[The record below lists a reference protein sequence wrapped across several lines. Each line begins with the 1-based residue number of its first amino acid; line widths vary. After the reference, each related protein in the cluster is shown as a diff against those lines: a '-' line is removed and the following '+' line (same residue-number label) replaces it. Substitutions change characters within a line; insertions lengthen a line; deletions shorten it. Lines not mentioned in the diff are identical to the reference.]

1 MSRRQAA
8 GKTNVHSIA
17 TSALRLQPI
26 RSFPG
31 AKPGTFFARDNVSNF
46 ITWCRHGLGVFEC
59 LLFETDD
66 LILRKNEKHVILCL
80 LEVARRA
87 AKLGMPAPMLVHL
100 EREID
105 REIAAEKRK
114 LRFGG
119 CQDYYEEASDEE
131 SDLSDGD
138 DCVEYGPIPQIVTND
153 LKSLDEIVSDSY
165 SFWRSSDIRNKN
177 NFPFVLWKS
186 NKVSLIDLSAKN
198 MNSRKMKIV
207 YFTTKELSKLFVF
220 HASLKIMHKLKASAG
235 IFKRV

>member
-1 MSRRQAA
+1 M
-8 GKTNVHSIA
+8 HSIA
-17 TSALRLQPI
+17 TSALRLQPV
-26 RSFPG
+26 RFLPG

-66 LILRKNEKHVILCL
+66 LIMRKNEKHVILCL

-153 LKSLDEIVSDSY
+153 LKSLDEMVMYLIRFVTVYDGFALCVC
-165 SFWRSSDIRNKN
+165 SFVFIL
-177 NFPFVLWKS
+177 FFFLEIM
-186 NKVSLIDLSAKN
+186 LCE
-198 MNSRKMKIV
+198 MKLPKITNV
-207 YFTTKELSKLFVF
+207 KFRMLDVWLKLELSTFE
-220 HASLKIMHKLKASAG
+220 
-235 IFKRV
+235 

>member
-1 MSRRQAA
+1 MFGLLQHANNVRKYAEEYVSRRQAA

-131 SDLSDGD
+131 SDLSDGE

-153 LKSLDEIVSDSY
+153 LKSLDEMVSDL
-165 SFWRSSDIRNKN
+165 D
-177 NFPFVLWKS
+177 
-186 NKVSLIDLSAKN
+186 SL
-198 MNSRKMKIV
+198 
-207 YFTTKELSKLFVF
+207 
-220 HASLKIMHKLKASAG
+220 
-235 IFKRV
+235 

>member
-1 MSRRQAA
+1 MDRRQAA

-17 TSALRLQPI
+17 TSALRLQPV
-26 RSFPG
+26 RFLPG

-66 LILRKNEKHVILCL
+66 LIMRKNEKHVILCL

-153 LKSLDEIVSDSY
+153 LKSLDEMVI
-165 SFWRSSDIRNKN
+165 
-177 NFPFVLWKS
+177 
-186 NKVSLIDLSAKN
+186 
-198 MNSRKMKIV
+198 
-207 YFTTKELSKLFVF
+207 T
-220 HASLKIMHKLKASAG
+220 
-235 IFKRV
+235 